1 MASSQ
6 DIKRIYG
13 PDTLKIMA
21 AAFDSAHER
30 LPAAFREKDRARRK
44 LALLILRH
52 TDRGELD
59 PALLADL
66 AVLDFLR

>member
-6 DIKRIYG
+6 DVKRIYG

-21 AAFDSAHER
+21 AAFDNAHER
-30 LPAAFREKDRARRK
+30 LPAEFRENDRARRK

-52 TDRGELD
+52 TDRGELN
-59 PALLADL
+59 PAFLAHS
-66 AVLDFLR
+66 AVLEFLR